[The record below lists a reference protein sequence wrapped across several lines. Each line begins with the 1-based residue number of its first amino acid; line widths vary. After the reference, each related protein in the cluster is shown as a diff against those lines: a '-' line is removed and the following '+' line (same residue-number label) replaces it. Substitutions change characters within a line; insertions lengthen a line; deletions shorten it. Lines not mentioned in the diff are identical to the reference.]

1 MLKDNAHLPTLHTR
15 EQSPQSELTVLCL
28 QTVKHKT
35 ENETDEHK

>member
-15 EQSPQSELTVLCL
+15 EQSPQSELVVLCL